1 MNHSTGG
8 ASSLCCGRCPLLRL
22 PGRMGRKD
30 KTTNGGFH
38 HRGDSFDAVVSSA
51 TSLKHGNSNVLL
63 RGGSGSCRS
72 DATGCSDD
80 QSSDLAAFGSGCG
93 GGGDSSCS
101 EEGRQHQQCLLR
113 PPFCNGN
120 VLMEEE
126 TTCIKV
132 RLPKRTYL
140 AFSKNVIDDQGQVY
154 CNLLLLTILNC

>member
-1 MNHSTGG
+1 MKHSTGG

-38 HRGDSFDAVVSSA
+38 RGDSFYAVVSSA

-93 GGGDSSCS
+93 GDSSCS
-101 EEGRQHQQCLLR
+101 EEGRQRQQCLLR

-132 RLPKRTYL
+132 RVQNHTNL
-140 AFSKNVIDDQGQVY
+140 AFQRLCKNVIDDQGQARLY
-154 CNLLLLTILNC
+154 CNRYL